1 MEMPEL
7 PMYLVL
13 ILIYK
18 SSTPWVRKMSEKS
31 KQHMLNILGVMED
44 EVISYWNY
52 QAELTIILWQ
62 A

>member
-1 MEMPEL
+1 
-7 PMYLVL
+7 MYLVL

-52 QAELTIILWQ
+52 QAELTIIL
-62 A
+62 